1 MRYEAEIQNILIE
14 NAIHTVAR
22 GGFERASTKE
32 LTNCGGNPPDF
43 KMNEVYIYRFFGSK
57 EKLFESAF
65 LRLSDELY
73 RTFQRGLEMVEGHEG
88 YTRERLNEFFL
99 IAWNFI
105 LGDEERCR
113 YFVRY
118 YYSVYFKGYSAESHE
133 RNFQKIAEKLAP
145 LFKEEANVLA
155 ILHSVYTAML
165 DFAIRV
171 YNGNL
176 ENDEQNTPYIF
187 NMLYGMLSIWFK
199 DSLKDN

>member
-14 NAIHTVAR
+14 NAIHTVAV

-73 RTFQRGLEMVEGHEG
+73 RAFQRGLEMVEGHKG
-88 YTRERLNEFFL
+88 YTRERLNEFFS
-99 IAWNFI
+99 IIWNFV
-105 LGDEERCR
+105 LGNEERCR

-118 YYSVYFKGYSAESHE
+118 YYSIYFKGYSAESHE
-133 RNFQKIAEKLAP
+133 KNFQKIMESLSP
-145 LFKEEANVLA
+145 LFKEEANVAA
-155 ILHSVYTAML
+155 ILRSVYTAML

-171 YNGNL
+171 YNNEL
-176 ENDEQNTPYIF
+176 ENDDENRPHVF
-187 NMLYGMLSIWFK
+187 NMLYGMLALYFK
-199 DSLKDN
+199 DEIKDT